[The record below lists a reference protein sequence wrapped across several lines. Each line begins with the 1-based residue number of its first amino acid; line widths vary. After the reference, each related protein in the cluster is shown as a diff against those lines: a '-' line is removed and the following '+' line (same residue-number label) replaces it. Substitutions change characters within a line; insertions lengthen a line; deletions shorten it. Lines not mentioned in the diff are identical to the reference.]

1 MTHWENNYGDVF
13 ETEEQAR
20 ENAVQEMSWDDICE
34 YFKTVMTFDDLF
46 DTVRRRMRNF
56 YEEFEMEIMDAE
68 DDYFNKNYHECP

>member
-1 MTHWENNYGDVF
+1 
-13 ETEEQAR
+13 
-20 ENAVQEMSWDDICE
+20 MSWDDIYE